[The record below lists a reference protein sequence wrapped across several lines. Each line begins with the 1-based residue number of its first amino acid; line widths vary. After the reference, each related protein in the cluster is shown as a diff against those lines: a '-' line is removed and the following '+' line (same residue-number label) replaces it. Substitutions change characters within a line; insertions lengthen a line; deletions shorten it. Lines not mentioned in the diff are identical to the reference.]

1 MRNRRKQYNNG
12 NVVHCKKN
20 VAPLQI
26 KEEKLLAKNKI
37 LPDSASDEG
46 VKTVSTEQ
54 GKKNVWKDFVQFV
67 MPKLFA
73 RAMHTSDGSKKC
85 ERPREQKEP
94 RLRFR
99 EQSPPEPRKARH
111 SEFSCFCVAK
121 CEPFGEQK
129 KTR

>member
-1 MRNRRKQYNNG
+1 MKDCSKQNDYW

-20 VAPLQI
+20 VAPFQI

-37 LPDSASDEG
+37 LPDSASYEG
-46 VKTVSTEQ
+46 VKTVSAEQ
-54 GKKNVWKDFVQFV
+54 GKKNVWNGFAQFV

-99 EQSPPEPRKARH
+99 EQYRQELQ
-111 SEFSCFCVAK
+111 E
-121 CEPFGEQK
+121 
-129 KTR
+129 